1 MHSIFYICQILILP
15 ALSILILVC
24 QQQQQPLALIQFA
37 NISFFF
43 SNYCISW
50 WSFSNSIHGCVQL
63 LQRGRYSGE
72 GSKGAFAFQPKYK
85 SAHPHLIITLEQLSG
100 QAMLKTFRF
109 LILEIQNLS
118 GLALSVATCHQ
129 CNWLWIGSFL
139 WWMFLRQIFYRC
151 ASPFSCKNRVGGK
164 TAAPAVSAFNPSLLN

>member
-1 MHSIFYICQILILP
+1 MHCIFYICQILILP
-15 ALSILILVC
+15 ALSILISANNNNNHWHSSNLPTSPFSSAIC
-24 QQQQQPLALIQFA
+24 IAYHDEALAIASMGVF
-37 NISFFF
+37 SF
-43 SNYCISW
+43 CR
-50 WSFSNSIHGCVQL
+50 G
-63 LQRGRYSGE
+63 GRYSGE